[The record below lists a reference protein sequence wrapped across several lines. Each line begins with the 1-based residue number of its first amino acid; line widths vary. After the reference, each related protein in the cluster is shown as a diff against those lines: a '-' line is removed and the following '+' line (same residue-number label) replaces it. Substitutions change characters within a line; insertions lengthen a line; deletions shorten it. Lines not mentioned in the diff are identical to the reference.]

1 MPAERIITEQ
11 PFPMESFLLMCLVV
25 LSITKVL
32 TPLSLHHVY
41 IIPVVIAIIYGL
53 IQGETVALQSPC
65 KFTAAEPGCGSSLFS
80 GLFPGLG
87 SKAAPSPFPQLH
99 PGCVGVLKHL

>member
-11 PFPMESFLLMCLVV
+11 PFPVESFLLMCLVMS
-25 LSITKVL
+25 SITKVL

-41 IIPVVIAIIYGL
+41 IMPVVIAIIYGL
-53 IQGETVALQSPC
+53 IQGETVALQSQG
-65 KFTAAEPGCGSSLFS
+65 KFTAAEPGCGSSLFA

-87 SKAAPSPFPQLH
+87 SKTAPSLFPQPH